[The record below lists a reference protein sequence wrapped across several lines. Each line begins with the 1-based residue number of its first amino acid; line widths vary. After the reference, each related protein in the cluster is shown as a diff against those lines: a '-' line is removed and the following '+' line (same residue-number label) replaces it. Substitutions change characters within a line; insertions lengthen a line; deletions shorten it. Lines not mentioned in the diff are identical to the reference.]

1 MREKNLILLLKQ
13 GDEAA
18 FTALYRSYWG
28 KVHNFSCLYLTS
40 KVEVEETV
48 QEVFIKVWES
58 RTLLNEEENFEGFL
72 FIVTRNIVFHQFR
85 RSFNDRA
92 YRETV
97 LSAVHQDTYYGIEEE
112 LLASDLK
119 QCIYRL
125 ISELPPRQQEVFRM
139 SRIAHMSYREI
150 ASRLSISEKTV
161 ECHMNKALK
170 FLRKNLILLSLFI

>member
-1 MREKNLILLLKQ
+1 MTEKNLILLLKQ

-18 FTALYRSYWG
+18 FTALYKTYWG

-40 KVEVEETV
+40 GDEVEETV
-48 QEVFIKVWES
+48 QEVFMKLWEARAS
-58 RTLLNEEENFEGFL
+58 LNEEENFAGFL
-72 FIVTRNIVFHQFR
+72 FIITRNIVFHQFR

-97 LSAVHQDTYYGIEEE
+97 LAAVRQDAYYGIEEQ
-112 LLASDLK
+112 LFASDLK
-119 QCIYRL
+119 ECIYRL

-150 ASRLSISEKTV
+150 AARLSISEKTV
-161 ECHMNKALK
+161 ECHINKALK